1 MTASL
6 ALPPRAL
13 RRRLSG
19 TLTGYM
25 ARQFLLWFLALFGLL
40 VAVIILA
47 NIVDMLGRLANKEQ
61 STLGLVVQLALLR
74 VPQISQ
80 DVLPFAIL
88 GAGMGLFWRLTRTH
102 ELVVTRAAGVSIW
115 QFLLPPLAVSIV
127 IGILAFSVLNPLA
140 AILTK
145 RYLQMEALVLKQQAS
160 IITVSRTGLWLRQV
174 EGDQVYVIQAE
185 KVAGA
190 GDELERVMVLRFNQA
205 DRFLGRWDAERAVLV
220 PGYWRLEGVWA
231 SEPGQAPSRL
241 ETVQIATE
249 MTPQRLNDNF
259 APPETVSFWQ
269 IPSYAEVLESAGFSA
284 ERLRLQF
291 HRQLAQPL
299 LFAAMVVIAATFAM
313 RPPRRGGVT
322 VIIGLGIVVGF
333 ILYFLSNFVFALGLS
348 GKLPL
353 ILAAWTPTCI
363 SLMLGVAMLLHLED
377 G

>member
-1 MTASL
+1 MTAIVL
-6 ALPPRAL
+6 PRAR

-19 TLTGYM
+19 TLTGYL
-25 ARQFLLWFLALFGLL
+25 ARQFLLWFCALFGLL
-40 VAVIILA
+40 LAVITLA
-47 NIVDMLGRLANKEQ
+47 TIVDMLDRLANKEQ

-80 DVLPFAIL
+80 EVLPFAIL

-115 QFLLPPLAVSIV
+115 QFLLPPLAVAVV
-127 IGILAFSVLNPLA
+127 IGIVAFSVLNPLA
-140 AILTK
+140 AVLMK
-145 RYLQMEALVLKQQAS
+145 RYVQLESLVLKQQTS
-160 IITVSRTGLWLRQV
+160 IITVSKTGLWLRQV
-174 EGDQVYVIQAE
+174 EGDQVFVIQAE
-185 KVAGA
+185 KVAGT
-190 GDELERVMVLRFNQA
+190 GEQLDRVMVLRFDQQ
-205 DRFLGRWDAERAVLV
+205 DHFLGRWDAERAVLE
-220 PGYWRLEGVWA
+220 PGFWRLEEVWE
-231 SEPGQAPSRL
+231 SVPQAPPKRL
-241 ETVQIATE
+241 ETVRIATE
-249 MTPQRLNDNF
+249 MTRERLNDNF
-259 APPETVSFWQ
+259 APPETISFWQ
-269 IPSYAEVLESAGFSA
+269 IPSYAEVLESAGFPA

-291 HRQLAQPL
+291 HRLLAQPL

-322 VIIGLGIVVGF
+322 VVIGLGIVVGF
-333 ILYFLSNFVFALGLS
+333 VLYFLSNFVFALGLS

>member
-1 MTASL
+1 M
-6 ALPPRAL
+6 
-13 RRRLSG
+13 
-19 TLTGYM
+19 
-25 ARQFLLWFLALFGLL
+25 
-40 VAVIILA
+40 AVIILA
-47 NIVDMLGRLANKEQ
+47 NIVDMLGRMANKEQ

-80 DVLPFAIL
+80 DVLPFAVL

-115 QFLLPPLAVSIV
+115 QFLLPPLVVSFV
-127 IGILAFSVLNPLA
+127 IGILAFGVLNPLA
-140 AILTK
+140 ATLTK
-145 RYLQMEALVLKQQAS
+145 RYLQMEALVLKQQSS

-174 EGDQVYVIQAE
+174 EGEQVYVIQAE

-190 GDELERVMVLRFNQA
+190 GDELERVMVLRFNRA
-205 DRFLGRWDAERAVLV
+205 DRFLGRWDAERAVLI
-220 PGYWRLEGVWA
+220 PGFWRLEGVWA

-299 LFAAMVVIAATFAM
+299 LFAAMVVIAAAFAM

-333 ILYFLSNFVFALGLS
+333 TLYFLSNFVFALGLS

-363 SLMLGVAMLLHLED
+363 SLMLGIAMLLHLED

>member
-1 MTASL
+1 MTAI
-6 ALPPRAL
+6 ALPRAR

-19 TLTGYM
+19 TLTGYL
-25 ARQFLLWFLALFGLL
+25 ARQFLLWFCALFGLL
-40 VAVIILA
+40 LAVITLA
-47 NIVDMLGRLANKEQ
+47 TIVDMLDRLANKEQ

-80 DVLPFAIL
+80 EVLPFAVL

-115 QFLLPPLAVSIV
+115 QFLLPPLAVAVV
-127 IGILAFSVLNPLA
+127 IGIVAFSVLNPLA
-140 AILTK
+140 AVLMK
-145 RYLQMEALVLKQQAS
+145 RYVQLESLVLKQQTS
-160 IITVSRTGLWLRQV
+160 IITVSKTGLWLRQV
-174 EGDQVYVIQAE
+174 EGDQVFVIQAE
-185 KVAGA
+185 KVAGT
-190 GDELERVMVLRFNQA
+190 GEQLDRVMVLRFNQQ
-205 DRFLGRWDAERAVLV
+205 DHFLGRWDAERAILE
-220 PGYWRLEGVWA
+220 PGFWRLEAVWE
-231 SEPGQAPSRL
+231 SVPQAPPKRL
-241 ETVQIATE
+241 ETVRIATE
-249 MTPQRLNDNF
+249 MTRDRLNDNF
-259 APPETVSFWQ
+259 APPETISFWQ
-269 IPSYAEVLESAGFSA
+269 IPGYAEVLESAGFPA

-291 HRQLAQPL
+291 HRLLAQPL

-322 VIIGLGIVVGF
+322 VVIGLGIVVGF
-333 ILYFLSNFVFALGLS
+333 VLYFLSNFVFALGLS